1 MLIWQFEPF
10 LNLLTSYNVGNDG
23 NLTNPVKSR
32 LCEHNQPQA
41 GGHTKL
47 LRYWLIISKIILI
60 SYGVFTS
67 SENEM
72 AKSVK
77 TDDAKIGA

>member
-1 MLIWQFEPF
+1 MVKNVHLKRFRKTVYANIVLIWQFEPF

-47 LRYWLIISKIILI
+47 LRY
-60 SYGVFTS
+60 
-67 SENEM
+67 
-72 AKSVK
+72 
-77 TDDAKIGA
+77 